1 MAKTR
6 SQETQQQLA
15 VLNSRLADASLKG
28 AWQQEAASSKT
39 KSEVRPWLWRWQDIE
54 PNLLAAGDL
63 VPIDDVMK
71 MRTIRLINPS
81 LPVPSSTTKSFS
93 VSIQHLGPGEI
104 TQSHRHTSASLY
116 FMIQGSGG
124 YTTAEGEQQFM
135 EPGDLLIQ
143 PTWTWHGSSNI
154 GDEPSIWL
162 TAMDTSLNEYLDAY
176 FREKYPEGD
185 VQPVSKADGYY
196 KKRMGAL
203 RSKGALEG
211 AGPFPVKYRWQ
222 ETLETLEDLAA
233 AGQADACDG
242 VFLDYTDPLT
252 RGSTTATLGCR
263 IQMLRPGEETRSH
276 RHTCSTIYHVV
287 RGSGIMKVGKTKTD
301 EESIEWVE
309 RDCFD
314 VPSWQWHRF
323 RNGSAT
329 APAILFSVSDR
340 PVLESLRLYR
350 EQS

>member
-1 MAKTR
+1 MAKTG
-6 SQETQQQLA
+6 SHDTQRQLA
-15 VLNSRLADASLKG
+15 ALNSRVASASLKG
-28 AWQQEAASSKT
+28 AWQQETASSKT
-39 KSEVRPWLWRWQDIE
+39 KSEVHPWVWRWQDIE

-71 MRTIRLINPS
+71 MRTLRLVNPS
-81 LPVPSSTTKSFS
+81 LPVRSSTTKTFS

-116 FMIQGSGG
+116 FMIQGSST

-143 PTWTWHGSSNI
+143 PSWTWHGSRNI
-154 GDEPSIWL
+154 GSEPSIWL
-162 TAMDTSLNEYLDAY
+162 TAMDTSLNQYLDSY

-196 KKRMGAL
+196 KRRMGAL

-211 AGPFPVKYRWQ
+211 TGPFPIKYRWQ

-233 AGQADACDG
+233 AGQADVCDG

-252 RGSTTATLGCR
+252 RGPTTATLGCR

-276 RHTCSTIYHVV
+276 RHTCSTVYHVV
-287 RGSGIMKVGKTKTD
+287 RGSGVANVGKSKAD
-301 EESIEWVE
+301 EDAIEWAE
-309 RDCFD
+309 QDCFS
-314 VPSWQWHRF
+314 VPSWQWHRL
-323 RNGSAT
+323 RNGSSNL
-329 APAILFSVSDR
+329 PAILFSVSDR

-350 EQS
+350 EQD

>member
-1 MAKTR
+1 MPKAD
-6 SQETQQQLA
+6 SQDTQRQLA
-15 VLNSRLADASLKG
+15 ALNSRIASASLKG
-28 AWQQEAASSKT
+28 AWQQETASSKT
-39 KSEVRPWLWRWQDIE
+39 KSDVRPWVWRWEDIE

-71 MRTIRLINPS
+71 MRTMRLVNPS
-81 LPVPSSTTKSFS
+81 LLVPASTTKTFS
-93 VSIQHLGPGEI
+93 VSIQHLAPGEI

-116 FMIQGSGG
+116 FMIQGSGT

-154 GDEPSIWL
+154 GDVPSIWL

-196 KKRMGAL
+196 KRRMGVL

-211 AGPFPVKYRWQ
+211 TGPFPVKYRWR

-252 RGSTTATLGCR
+252 GGSTTATLGCR
-263 IQMLRPGEETRSH
+263 IQMLRPGEETKSH
-276 RHTCSTIYHVV
+276 RHTCSTVYHVV
-287 RGSGIMKVGKTKTD
+287 RGSGVAKVGKTKTA
-301 EESIEWVE
+301 EEAVEWAE
-309 RDCFD
+309 RDCFN

-323 RNGSAT
+323 RNRSASE
-329 APAILFSVSDR
+329 PAILFSISDR

-350 EQS
+350 EQD